1 MKILKVS
8 FLLCLGLLVAQGVVF
23 AAGGAQ
29 GGKIGITFAG
39 TEGDA
44 AGQSRMMKEVADILN
59 KTGKFDVKV
68 FTAGALSGD
77 TDNLVKQAVDG
88 TPLVIPSDPGRLAS
102 QFNIPDMNILMSP
115 YVLTDYKALEK
126 LPQTALY
133 QKWQKQLE
141 DQGVVLIADMF
152 NGFRNFY
159 TVTPVTKVAD
169 LKGLRIRGFGN
180 NIGNA
185 LAKYLG
191 YAQTT
196 MNATDVYSAVQA
208 KSLDGTEIQ
217 ASTGDSYRLYE
228 VTKNLA
234 VTKHYMLQSAF
245 VVSKKLL
252 DAMPEA
258 ERKLFL
264 DTVTKTATKYSGI
277 IAGEEQGY
285 YDNFTKNGGKINQ
298 VNITE
303 FQNAVAPL
311 YINNDLKLSPGL
323 KDDLFK
329 QLGL

>member
-1 MKILKVS
+1 MKILKCS
-8 FLLCLGLLVAQGVVF
+8 FLLCLGLLIVSGTVF
-23 AAGGAQ
+23 AKGQA
-29 GGKIGITFAG
+29 GGKINVTFAG

-59 KTGKFDVKV
+59 KTGRFDVKV
-68 FTAGALSGD
+68 FTAGALSND

-102 QFNIPDMNILMSP
+102 QFNIPDMNILMAP
-115 YVLTDYKALEK
+115 YVLTDYTVLAK

-141 DQGVVLIADMF
+141 DQGIVLIADMF

-159 TVTPVTKVAD
+159 TITPVTKVAD
-169 LKGLRIRGFGN
+169 LRGLRIRGFGN

-191 YAQTT
+191 YAQTSIP
-196 MNATDVYSAVQA
+196 ATEVYSAVQA

-234 VTKHYMLQSAF
+234 ITKHYMLQSAF

-252 DAMPEA
+252 DAMPAA
-258 ERKLFL
+258 EKKIFI
-264 DTVTKTATKYSGI
+264 DTVTATSAKYSAI

-285 YDNFTKNGGKINQ
+285 YDNFTKNGGKINP

-311 YINNDLKLSPGL
+311 YTNNDLKLSDGL
-323 KDDLFK
+323 KEELFK